1 MKKIVFKILDDQLN
15 NYILFKYDG
24 YYWVINLDTQMW
36 VLNISNSGYVWY
48 NYDFFHN
55 LFKYAS
61 LNVIEDCDYIKNWI
75 NNRLKIITGMH
86 CYPDKHPKDY
96 DWSHDFDEKT
106 IHNVIK
112 NGKFIRELQFS
123 KECSSVIKDT
133 QYLF

>member
-15 NYILFKYDG
+15 HYVLLKYDG

-55 LFKYAS
+55 LFKYVS
-61 LNVIEDCDYIKNWI
+61 LNVIEDSDYIKNWI
-75 NNRLKIITGMH
+75 NSRLKIITSENCH
-86 CYPDKHPKDY
+86 PDKHPYDY
-96 DWSHDFDEKT
+96 DWSHEFDEKS
-106 IHNVIK
+106 ISNVIK
-112 NGKFIRELQFS
+112 YGKFIRELQFS
-123 KECSSVIKDT
+123 KECSSVIRDT